1 MTTATNVSAV
11 PQQFAF
17 CRIPQLPQEIPLIR
31 GISAVVLRRSKI
43 FSAVVGQKLDRQILR
58 KCFQIE
64 NGGSGSKDT
73 LCDVAMRAILAK

>member
-43 FSAVVGQKLDRQILR
+43 FSAVVKGYEASQILR
-58 KCFQIE
+58 KCFYL
-64 NGGSGSKDT
+64 SKFD
-73 LCDVAMRAILAK
+73 